1 MVTCKLKDT
10 LEYAHRQTY
19 SWIIKSALIPFPNPA
34 NMRAKNKI
42 IVKIEE
48 NPEIFFNKNL
58 LQPTFAIPD
67 TRFH

>member
-1 MVTCKLKDT
+1 MDNQLKPYFRFLT
-10 LEYAHRQTY
+10 
-19 SWIIKSALIPFPNPA
+19 IIQIMNSNPA